1 MKGDKNQSQKFGKRC
16 SNNHTLMTNREKQ
29 DKTNIA
35 KSLFC
40 NITAT
45 VCMHINRNY
54 VPAKPEELH
63 SYERHDEQQQKNVN
77 RLQRTYVSFDKRTDA
92 IRKANKQSKPIELIN
107 QQCVMRVIIIK

>member
-1 MKGDKNQSQKFGKRC
+1 
-16 SNNHTLMTNREKQ
+16 
-29 DKTNIA
+29 
-35 KSLFC
+35 
-40 NITAT
+40 
-45 VCMHINRNY
+45 MHINRNY

-107 QQCVMRVIIIK
+107 QQCVMRVIIIKWTSFRSKNSCMCNNIDFQKSVLSQSA